1 LLDARRQRVDEV
13 VAHRTRQLVVVLE
26 DLEDPHNIAAVLR
39 TCEGLGVQEVH
50 GITRGYSFHPSPKIT
65 MGAEKWLD
73 LHLHRDTRR
82 CLSQLKQRGFLI
94 CATDLSEGA
103 GSLLD
108 LPLDKP
114 LAIVF
119 GTEKVGITE
128 QVREHCDLRFK
139 IPMHGFSQ
147 SLNISVAAAVCISHI
162 VFARVERGID
172 AGLPAEEQAA
182 LRERFYALSVKQRHR
197 LFPECGARPRSFHSV
212 NSPDQAA
219 SYRPASD
226 RPKD

>member
-1 LLDARRQRVDEV
+1 
-13 VAHRTRQLVVVLE
+13 
-26 DLEDPHNIAAVLR
+26 
-39 TCEGLGVQEVH
+39 
-50 GITRGYSFHPSPKIT
+50 

-73 LHLHRDTRR
+73 LRLHRDTPS
-82 CLSQLKQRGFLI
+82 CLAQLKERGFLV
-94 CATDLSEGA
+94 CATDLGEGA
-103 GSLLD
+103 GSLLE

-139 IPMHGFSQ
+139 IPMYGFSQ
-147 SLNISVAAAVCISHI
+147 SLNISVAAAVCISHL
-162 VFARVERGID
+162 VFARLERGLD
-172 AGLPAEEQAA
+172 ASLPAGEQEA

-212 NSPDQAA
+212 NSSSQA
-219 SYRPASD
+219 ASD
-226 RPKD
+226 RPKDRP